1 MSGADR
7 RLVLVLG
14 PGRSGTSALS
24 GALAHSGFS
33 VPDPIPAEE
42 SNPVGFYEP
51 QWVMDFHLALL
62 KKVDVRP
69 LDADPDAT
77 EAVAP
82 LLKRAEVRA
91 QLHEWLAAHLAEHE
105 RLVIKDPR
113 LVWFLDLWVEIAGDL
128 GQEPGFV
135 IMLRHPSEVSSS
147 RSEFYQSRAITATA
161 GWINVAVLAEHITRG
176 SSRALVRYVDLTAD
190 WRTALTDVQQRLGLR
205 LEPSPDQVSH
215 PIDAFIDPSL
225 RRRDSGWEGM
235 SVPEDLRAL
244 AESTFQALAELAVE
258 PSSVEAMGRVDS
270 CRDAYHAFHADALD
284 VVRHRLLR
292 EKRAARRAARRR
304 PS

>member
-33 VPDPIPAEE
+33 VPDPIAPED

-62 KKVDVRP
+62 KKADVRP
-69 LDADPDAT
+69 LDSDPDA
-77 EAVAP
+77 ADVVAP
-82 LLKRAEVRA
+82 LLKDAEVRRR
-91 QLHEWLAAHLAEHE
+91 LHEWLAAQLAEHE

-135 IMLRHPSEVSSS
+135 MMLRHPSEVSSS
-147 RSEFYQSRAITATA
+147 RSEYYHSREITATA
-161 GWINVAVLAEHITRG
+161 GWINVALLAEHITRG
-176 SSRALVRYVDLTAD
+176 SSRALVGYPDLTAD
-190 WRTALTDVQQRLGLR
+190 WRAVLTDLQQRLGLR
-205 LEPSPDQVSH
+205 LDPAPDQEPH
-215 PIDAFIDPSL
+215 PVDGFIDPTL
-225 RRRDSGWEGM
+225 RRRESGWGDT
-235 SVPEDLRAL
+235 SVPEGLRAL
-244 AESTFQALAELAVE
+244 GDSTFRALADLAVD
-258 PSSVEAMGRVDS
+258 PTSLDSMGRLDV
-270 CRDAYHAFHADALD
+270 CRDAYRVLHADALD
-284 VVRHRLLR
+284 VVRHHLMR
-292 EKRAARRAARRR
+292 EKRAAGRARRR
-304 PS
+304 SS